1 MEENRE
7 RLRRKTETT
16 TKVLI
21 AIVSVLVVAVG
32 VMGFLL
38 YDLSRKAEH
47 LTVKEYEVT
56 VEKDR
61 IKEELEFLLED
72 YEMLDTRND
81 SLNQAIAQE
90 KEYIMEL
97 IAELDKVKNYNYSIQ
112 RKYEQELSSLR
123 QIMRH
128 YVFQIDS
135 LDQMNKRLIAENIEI
150 RGDRERIIGE
160 LDEVV
165 HRHDELELIIVG
177 ASVVRATR
185 IDFEFLN
192 RRGRETSRS
201 RRVEKIKT
209 SFTLVANDLAAS
221 GPRRVYLR
229 MIRPDGFPATEGQTL
244 MYREKT
250 IPYTVHRDIIY
261 ENQDL
266 TVSIFY
272 DVNEALILGKYI
284 VEIYMDGELIGQS
297 SFLIDK

>member
-7 RLRRKTETT
+7 RLRKKTETT

-21 AIVSVLVVAVG
+21 AIISVLFVAVG

-38 YDLSRKAEH
+38 YDLSRKAEI
-47 LTVKEYEVT
+47 LTVKEQEVT
-56 VEKDR
+56 VEKDL

-81 SLNQAIAQE
+81 SLNLAIAQE
-90 KEYIMEL
+90 KQHIMEL
-97 IAELDKVKNYNYSIQ
+97 IDELDRVKNYNYSIQ

-128 YVFQIDS
+128 YVYQIDS
-135 LDQMNKRLIAENIEI
+135 LDQMNKKLLAENFEI

-165 HRHDELELIIVG
+165 HRHDELELIIEG

-192 RRGRETSRS
+192 KRGRETSRS

-209 SFTLVANDLAAS
+209 TFTLVANELAQS
-221 GPRRVYLR
+221 GSRRVYLR
-229 MIRPDGFPATEGQTL
+229 IIRPDSFPITEGQTL
-244 MYREKT
+244 IYREKSV
-250 IPYTVHRDIIY
+250 PYTVHRDIIY

-266 TVSIFY
+266 TVSVFY
-272 DVNEALILGKYI
+272 DVNEALILGKYD
-284 VEIYMDGELIGQS
+284 VEIYMDGEIIGQS
-297 SFLIDK
+297 SFIIDK